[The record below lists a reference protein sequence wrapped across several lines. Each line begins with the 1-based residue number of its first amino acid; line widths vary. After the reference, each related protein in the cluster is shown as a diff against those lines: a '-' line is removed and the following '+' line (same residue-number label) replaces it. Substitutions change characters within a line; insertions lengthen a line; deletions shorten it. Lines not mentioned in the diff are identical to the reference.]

1 MRLVVVTGSKILKI
15 KIMKRGLIF
24 ISLATI
30 ALLGTIV
37 SSCSKEDLDT
47 DTSTVKG
54 LRLATENYNNGAK
67 AYLNDNHVACW
78 ESGDSVEFSHT
89 PTSGSVT
96 NHAAAV
102 NIQYDN
108 SNPVVTAS
116 VSDGTFNPTDGSVY
130 GGYPRSMF
138 SSGVGESNTITMP
151 ASYDYVTTNGH
162 QKLECPMIGYCE
174 ISGENSVITFKNVC
188 TLIKLTIGSTSSE
201 DPSVIGGITVT
212 ASGDNHLSGSHRLT
226 YQNRTP
232 ALQYSGD
239 NAEADKSL
247 SINFGGNA
255 VSLAAGETKTIY
267 IPIPQV
273 SQGCTLTFKVH
284 DNLAD
289 KDTTKSIRVANGLN
303 PNTYCSLNY
312 GDISSPSAYTFYD
325 WLHNYNPENSSV
337 IDLGVKPTNTSKMEM
352 RFRAMKPKDSQYYSG
367 SALYGGI
374 LWFGI
379 SGSSSDNYL
388 LTHFCDEFIKST
400 ITRDAL
406 TDGEPNKYMVT
417 CEVKHISEGYYLAS
431 TFQDLTLNLIDT
443 KNSETKTNGI
453 NSSEAPTIKVF
464 ALREGKHNPGMKL
477 YSYRVWDNGSLTHN
491 FVPAVK
497 HVAEGTDSIGVYN
510 MVTNKFIRCDR
521 VTEGT
526 TKGDHFCVGND

>member
-1 MRLVVVTGSKILKI
+1 
-15 KIMKRGLIF
+15 MKRGLIF

-30 ALLGTIV
+30 VLLGTIV

-138 SSGVGESNTITMP
+138 SSGVGESNPITMP

-201 DPSVIGGITVT
+201 HPSVIGGITVM

-226 YQNRTP
+226 YQNGTP
-232 ALQYSGD
+232 ALQYYGD
-239 NAEADKSL
+239 NAEADRSL

-312 GDISSPSAYTFYD
+312 GDISSPSAYTFY
-325 WLHNYNPENSSV
+325 NYIENLGNNNPIDLNIKPTSDSKIEVTFSCSDISAAHRITGSSKLDGTKQNHYFAITGGAGTQNWGVSFMNITNNSSGRV
-337 IDLGVKPTNTSKMEM
+337 ATVSGM
-352 RFRAMKPKDSQYYSG
+352 REANRKVSITTEVLQGNSSG
-367 SALYGGI
+367 SYYAHITGESNG
-374 LWFGI
+374 
-379 SGSSSDNYL
+379 
-388 LTHFCDEFIKST
+388 T
-400 ITRDAL
+400 ITTSNTDA
-406 TDGEPNKYMVT
+406 V
-417 CEVKHISEGYYLAS
+417 S
-431 TFQDLTLNLIDT
+431 
-443 KNSETKTNGI
+443 GI
-453 NSSEAPTIKVF
+453 NWNEFPEIYVFGASESITEPA
-464 ALREGKHNPGMKL
+464 GMKL
-477 YSYRVWDNGSLTHN
+477 YTYRIWTSGSLRYN
-491 FVPAVK
+491 FVPAKK
-497 HVAEGTDSIGVYN
+497 HIEADNTDSIGVYD
-510 MVTNKFIRCDR
+510 MVGKKFIAFDIVTGGDAGAYFR
-521 VTEGT
+521 VG
-526 TKGDHFCVGND
+526 KD